1 MKHDTEACLLCLTPQ
16 CLLFVLCFAISRW
29 KRIILCFQLIFLY
42 CAQRPLKPAARIAT
56 PDGFVGG
63 ENSCWHIRTSPPKH
77 SSCKASVFLHSNM
90 LMPVLSPPMK
100 PASVMMPALAPAVTF
115 QRLFSSV
122 FLLFFLSSYVHVSI
136 LWGRRR
142 WWITVHF
149 IGSQIKV
156 LNFEHCVLTRLYL

>member
-42 CAQRPLKPAARIAT
+42 CAQRPPKPAARIAT

-90 LMPVLSPPMK
+90 LRLSCPLQW
-100 PASVMMPALAPAVTF
+100 S
-115 QRLFSSV
+115 QRLWWCQLWHQLSRFNV
-122 FLLFFLSSYVHVSI
+122 YFLLFFCCFFSSYVHVSI

>member
-1 MKHDTEACLLCLTPQ
+1 MFNSAVSVVRVVFCHKQVEKNHLVLPAHI
-16 CLLFVLCFAISRW
+16 FVLCSKTPKTSGALPHRTASLEGKTPVDIS
-29 KRIILCFQLIFLY
+29 
-42 CAQRPLKPAARIAT
+42 APPPLKQ
-56 PDGFVGG
+56 
-63 ENSCWHIRTSPPKH
+63 

-156 LNFEHCVLTRLYL
+156 LNFERCVLTRLYL

>member
-1 MKHDTEACLLCLTPQ
+1 MFNSAVSVVRVVFCHKQVEKNHLVLPAHI
-16 CLLFVLCFAISRW
+16 FVLCSKTPKTSGAHCHTGRLRW
-29 KRIILCFQLIFLY
+29 RGKLLLTY
-42 CAQRPLKPAARIAT
+42 PHL
-56 PDGFVGG
+56 
-63 ENSCWHIRTSPPKH
+63 PPPNH

-156 LNFEHCVLTRLYL
+156 LNFERCVLTRLYL